1 MPITWG
7 NMHARKVPGLQRGD
21 TWATWELPGGAGWGG
36 ALDGEALGLERSP
49 AATTTPPLFDVENDI
64 LPILHK
70 MLFKPNFHS
79 P

>member
-1 MPITWG
+1 MQDA
-7 NMHARKVPGLQRGD
+7 NNLRQHARKKGS
-21 TWATWELPGGAGWGG
+21 WAAKSWHVSNVGAPRG

-49 AATTTPPLFDVENDI
+49 AATTTPPLFDAENDI
-64 LPILHK
+64 LPILQK